1 MGNKADLPIYVS
13 LCRTVYEKLAQTL
26 SDETKELYLQRVDE
40 LSPNIRYCAYNLGD
54 ESAKDDLSKIRSK
67 AGTEDPMAAR
77 LDVRLQIIL
86 FVYSAPLGFLN
97 QIMLWAGAAPNK

>member
-1 MGNKADLPIYVS
+1 MLIYVS

-86 FVYSAPLGFLN
+86 FVYSAPLGLFN
-97 QIMLWAGAAPNK
+97 QILLWAAAAPNK